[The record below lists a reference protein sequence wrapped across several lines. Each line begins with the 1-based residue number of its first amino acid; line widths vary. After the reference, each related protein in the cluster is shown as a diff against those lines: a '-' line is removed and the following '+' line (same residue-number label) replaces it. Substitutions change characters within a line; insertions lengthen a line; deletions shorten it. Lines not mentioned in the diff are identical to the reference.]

1 MTQRF
6 EGRNVEE
13 ALGAAADAFGV
24 ERYRVTHRVLVEK
37 RGFLGGIKRVVIE
50 AEVNEHAEPP
60 RPEAPAPVAAI
71 PPASAPATR
80 ESRGPARER
89 GGRPRRERG
98 AQGDGRRDRPRRG
111 RGERDGGD
119 RHRGDRDR
127 GLRPGDFSRFSG
139 DVPEQ
144 TPESEGAA
152 DVRRWCEELLDLA
165 NLDMVIRTTEGD
177 ERIEVKLYGIDSRR
191 FLDRNGE
198 LLDATQVLANKALVG
213 RKLEK
218 EIELDCEEFKQH
230 REEDLERRAHEVA
243 DRVRADG
250 VEQLL
255 PAMSPIERR
264 IVHVAL
270 QDDSDVTTESRG
282 EGFYKRVAIIPRS
295 AASNPEP

>member
-13 ALGAAADAFGV
+13 ALGAAAEAFGV

-50 AEVNEHAEPP
+50 AEVNENAEPP
-60 RPEAPAPVAAI
+60 RQDAPAAPVAAT
-71 PPASAPATR
+71 PRPASAPAR

-98 AQGDGRRDRPRRG
+98 AQGDGRRERPRRG
-111 RGERDGGD
+111 RGGD
-119 RHRGDRDR
+119 RDRGDGDR
-127 GLRPGDFSRFSG
+127 GLRPGDFSRFAG
-139 DVPEQ
+139 DVPQ
-144 TPESEGAA
+144 QAPESEGAA
-152 DVRRWCEELLDLA
+152 AVRRWCEELLDLA
-165 NLDMVIRTTEGD
+165 NLDMVVRTTEND

-198 LLDATQVLANKALVG
+198 LLDAAQVLANKALVG

-218 EIELDCEEFKQH
+218 EIELDCEAFKQR
-230 REEDLERRAHEVA
+230 REEDLERRAREVA
-243 DRVRADG
+243 DLVRADG

-282 EGFYKRVAIIPRS
+282 DGFYKRVAIIPRGS
-295 AASNPEP
+295 AAGTPEP